1 MKRFIVAAVALLIAA
16 SVYAAP
22 QPGELISGTV
32 VAVSDGDTL
41 TLLTPDKQQIKVRL
55 AEIDAPEKAQPFGT
69 RAKQMLSEL
78 VFGKQAEVL
87 IDDIDRY
94 GRTVGRVYVGQIDVN
109 AEMVQRGGAWV
120 YRQYSH
126 DPLLLKL
133 EQSAKSAR
141 RGLWGLPASDQI
153 PPWEWRR
160 SDKKPTAAPPAP
172 TVTPPPQL
180 NTWSPPSGSS
190 LPPSS
195 YSRPYSS
202 GSSGSSSG
210 SGRCMRPDD
219 VDSRGR
225 RCGKRAASERPG
237 GR

>member
-1 MKRFIVAAVALLIAA
+1 MKQIVAAAAFLLLAAVAQAEFRAGDLL
-16 SVYAAP
+16 
-22 QPGELISGTV
+22 SGRV
-32 VAVSDGDTL
+32 VAISDGDTL
-41 TLLTPDKQQIKVRL
+41 TLLTANNQQAKIRL
-55 AEIDAPEKAQPFGT
+55 AEIDTPESRQPFGA
-69 RAKQMLSEL
+69 RAKQMLSDL
-78 VFGKQAEVL
+78 AFGKEADVL
-87 IDDIDRY
+87 VDDIDRY
-94 GRTVGRVYVGQIDVN
+94 GRLVGRVYAGKVDVT
-109 AEMVQRGGAWV
+109 AEMIKQGGAWV
-120 YRQYSH
+120 YRQYSR
-126 DPLLLKL
+126 DPLLLIL
-133 EQSAKSAR
+133 EQEAKSAK
-141 RGLWGLPASDQI
+141 RGLWALPESEQT

-160 SDKKPTAAPPAP
+160 SDKKPTAAT
-172 TVTPPPQL
+172 TVTPQSRL

-190 LPPSS
+190 IPPSS

>member
-1 MKRFIVAAVALLIAA
+1 MPRIVIVVAYLLLAFTA
-16 SVYAAP
+16 QAAP
-22 QPGELISGTV
+22 RSGDLVSGTV
-32 VAVSDGDTL
+32 VAISDGDTL
-41 TLLTPDKQQIKVRL
+41 TLLTADQQQVKIRL
-55 AEIDAPEKAQPFGT
+55 AEIDTPESRQPFGA
-69 RAKQMLSEL
+69 RSKQMLSDL
-78 VFGKQAEVL
+78 AFGKEVDAL

-94 GRTVGRVYVGQIDVN
+94 GRLVCRVYAGKVDVN
-109 AEMVQRGGAWV
+109 AEMVKQGGAWV
-120 YRQYSH
+120 YRQYSR

-160 SDKKPTAAPPAP
+160 SDKKPTAAT
-172 TVTPPPQL
+172 TVTPPPRL